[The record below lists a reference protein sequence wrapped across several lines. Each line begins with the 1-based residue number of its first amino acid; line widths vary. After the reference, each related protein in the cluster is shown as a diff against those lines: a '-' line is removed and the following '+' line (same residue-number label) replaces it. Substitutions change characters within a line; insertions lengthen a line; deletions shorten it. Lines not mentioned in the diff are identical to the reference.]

1 MPAGAADR
9 ERRPWADSLRVYLQ
23 AYSASLQAKLEY
35 RADFVVGV
43 VTSMMLQAAGLSLLW
58 MVLRAVPTLGGW
70 TAPQVLYLFGMTA
83 ACLGGSELFFNQ
95 IWILPSAI
103 VMGDLDRLLT
113 YPVRALPFFL
123 LTRPEL
129 HAFGNVLTGLAYV
142 VASLCWLKAAW
153 YVWLAA
159 PLFWLCGMLTYT
171 SVLVWFASLS
181 FRFVG
186 PQLSSMM
193 IGHNLLQATRY
204 PLGAYPRV
212 VRTLLLVLFPFGT
225 FHYVPGSFFFGR
237 GAPIY
242 ALVGAPVAAVVTMVL
257 AQAAWN
263 LGLRSYESTGS

>member
-1 MPAGAADR
+1 MA
-9 ERRPWADSLRVYLQ
+9 ERPRAFDSLRVYAQ

-35 RADFVVGV
+35 RADFAIGV

-58 MVLRAVPTLGGW
+58 IVLRAAPSLDGW

-95 IWILPSAI
+95 IWLLPSAI

-129 HAFGNVLTGLAYV
+129 HAFGNVLTGFAYV
-142 VASLCWLKAAW
+142 TTSLVWLGAPW

-159 PLFWLCGMLTYT
+159 PLFWLCGMLVYT
-171 SVLVWFASLS
+171 AVLVWFGCLS
-181 FRFVG
+181 FRFLG

-193 IGHNLLQATRY
+193 VAHNLLQATRY
-204 PLGAYPRV
+204 PLGAYPRW
-212 VRTLLLVLFPFGT
+212 VRLALLVLFPFGA
-225 FHYVPGSFFFGR
+225 FHYVPGRIFFGH
-237 GAPIY
+237 GAPLIG
-242 ALVGAPVAAVVTMVL
+242 LLGAPLAAAVTMWL
-257 AQAAWN
+257 AQRAWN
-263 LGLRSYESTGS
+263 LGLASYESTGS

>member
-1 MPAGAADR
+1 VAELKA
-9 ERRPWADSLRVYLQ
+9 SVRVYWQ

-58 MVLRAVPTLGGW
+58 IVLRAVPTLGGW
-70 TAPQVLYLFGMTA
+70 TAPQVLFLFGMTA

-95 IWILPSAI
+95 IWVLPQAI

-129 HAFGNVLTGLAYV
+129 HAFGNVLTGAAYV
-142 VASLCWLKAAW
+142 VGSLWWMKAAW

-159 PLFWLCGMLTYT
+159 PLFWLCGMLIYT
-171 SVLVWFASLS
+171 SILVWFGCLS

-193 IGHNLLQATRY
+193 IAHNLLQATRY
-204 PLGAYPRV
+204 PLGTYPRF
-212 VRTLLLVLFPFGT
+212 VRVLLLLVLPFGT
-225 FHYVPGSFFFGR
+225 FNYLPGSVFFGL
-237 GAPIY
+237 GAPLV
-242 ALVGAPVAAVVTMVL
+242 ALVTAPLAALLTMWL
-257 AQAAWN
+257 AQKAWD
-263 LGLRSYESTGS
+263 LGLKQYESTGS

>member
-1 MPAGAADR
+1 MR
-9 ERRPWADSLRVYLQ
+9 SQLRVYWQ

-35 RADFVVGV
+35 RTDLVVGI
-43 VTSMMLQAAGLSLLW
+43 VTSMMMQAASLSLLW
-58 MVLRAVPTLGGW
+58 TVLRALPTLGGW
-70 TAPQVLYLFGMTA
+70 SPAQVLYLFGMTA

-123 LTRPEL
+123 ITRPEL
-129 HAFGNVLTGLAYV
+129 HALGNLLTGFLYV
-142 VASLCWLKAAW
+142 AASLHWMHAAW

-159 PLFWLCGMLTYT
+159 PLFWLCGMLIYT
-171 SVLVWFASLS
+171 SVLVWFGSLS

-204 PLGAYPRV
+204 PLGAYPRWV
-212 VRTLLLVLFPFGT
+212 GWLLLVVFPLGS
-225 FHYVPGSFFFGR
+225 FHYLPGSVLFGK
-237 GAPIY
+237 GAPLI
-242 ALVGAPVAAVVTMVL
+242 ALGAAPLAALITVLL
-257 AQAAWN
+257 AQKAWN
-263 LGLRSYESTGS
+263 VGLRRYDSTGS